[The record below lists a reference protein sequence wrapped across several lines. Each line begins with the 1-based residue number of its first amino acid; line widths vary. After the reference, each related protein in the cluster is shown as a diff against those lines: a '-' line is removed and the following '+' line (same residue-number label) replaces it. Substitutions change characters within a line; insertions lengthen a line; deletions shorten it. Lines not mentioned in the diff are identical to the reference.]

1 MDTTPETQTREA
13 KIDKWDYVK
22 PTSFCTEKE
31 KKKTQQ
37 TEEATCKQRKV
48 FPNHTFNK
56 ALLSKKIRN
65 TYNSLAKTKKQT
77 TKNKTP
83 NIPLKNGQRI

>member
-31 KKKTQQ
+31 KKK
-37 TEEATCKQRKV
+37 
-48 FPNHTFNK
+48 PNRLKRQPVNRGKYF
-56 ALLSKKIRN
+56 
-65 TYNSLAKTKKQT
+65 QT
-77 TKNKTP
+77 THLIRHYFPKK
-83 NIPLKNGQRI
+83 